1 MAEVRTCEE
10 YNGTSWT
17 NTGVGSLNTAG
28 GEDVHLA
35 GTSAAAVAAGGYISS
50 YQTQIEHYN
59 GSAWS
64 DTGADLGAGMAY
76 GGAAGTQTDAI
87 FFGGYGGSLDNN
99 TYGWDGSAIETLN
112 TMSNANNEFQS
123 AGTRNDVILTGG
135 GRIANNDGQF
145 WNGTSWSASSTN
157 GLSAMDLYSPSSH
170 TDCGGSFAAV
180 FFGGGTGSGT
190 GTATNRIGHH
200 DR

>member
-64 DTGADLGAGMAY
+64 DTGADLVAGMAY

-87 FFGGYGGSLDNN
+87 FFGGYGGSLSNG
-99 TYGWDGSAIETLN
+99 TYGWNGSTTTLSTLN
-112 TMSNANNEFQS
+112 NMSNANNEF
-123 AGTRNDVILTGG
+123 
-135 GRIANNDGQF
+135 
-145 WNGTSWSASSTN
+145 
-157 GLSAMDLYSPSSH
+157 
-170 TDCGGSFAAV
+170 
-180 FFGGGTGSGT
+180 
-190 GTATNRIGHH
+190 
-200 DR
+200 